1 MADERN
7 PLLMDVPDFV
17 REAEEAMA
25 RSETFGQPLAEV
37 TIKFGKGLVGEP
49 FTSKSGKELVEVSIP
64 NPDKTDTRPW
74 ESFVISPKMIH
85 DNQFGKGVWM
95 KLPEDG
101 TTRLSRS
108 VKTGMDET
116 GRSTWGRETR
126 EVTNTELKAL
136 MESYK
141 DKSRGSVLS
150 DLSDRKEEK
159 RQPVLA
165 VRRPES
171 RKLPDKEAKWRH
183 SFTPARSIS
192 MQITSSALMPARVQ
206 QPSGSDWILVTNMPE
221 AQSI

>member
-7 PLLMDVPDFV
+7 PMPMDVPDFV

-25 RSETFGQPLAEV
+25 RGETFGQPLAEV

-116 GRSTWGRETR
+116 GRSTWDRETR

-150 DLSDRKEEK
+150 DLSGRKEETAAASPSGK
-159 RQPVLA
+159 A
-165 VRRPES
+165 S
-171 RKLPDKEAKWRH
+171 RKQEA
-183 SFTPARSIS
+183 AR
-192 MQITSSALMPARVQ
+192 
-206 QPSGSDWILVTNMPE
+206 
-221 AQSI
+221 

>member
-7 PLLMDVPDFV
+7 PMPMDVPDFV

-25 RSETFGQPLAEV
+25 RGETFGQSLAEV

-49 FTSKSGKELVEVSIP
+49 FTWKSGKELVEVSIP
-64 NPDKTDTRPW
+64 NPDKSDTRPW

-101 TTRLSRS
+101 NDPPFPFSEDRI
-108 VKTGMDET
+108 DET
-116 GRSTWGRETR
+116 GRSIWGRETR

-150 DLSDRKEEK
+150 DLSDRKEET
-159 RQPVLA
+159 A
-165 VRRPES
+165 
-171 RKLPDKEAKWRH
+171 A
-183 SFTPARSIS
+183 AR
-192 MQITSSALMPARVQ
+192 
-206 QPSGSDWILVTNMPE
+206 PSGKASKMQE
-221 AQSI
+221 AAR

>member
-1 MADERN
+1 
-7 PLLMDVPDFV
+7 
-17 REAEEAMA
+17 MA
-25 RSETFGQPLAEV
+25 RGETFGQPPAEV

-64 NPDKTDTRPW
+64 NPDKADTRPW

-108 VKTGMDET
+108 VKTGIDET

-126 EVTNTELKAL
+126 EVSNTELKAL

-150 DLSDRKEEK
+150 DLSDRKEET
-159 RQPVLA
+159 A
-165 VRRPES
+165 
-171 RKLPDKEAKWRH
+171 A
-183 SFTPARSIS
+183 AR
-192 MQITSSALMPARVQ
+192 
-206 QPSGSDWILVTNMPE
+206 PSGKASKMQE
-221 AQSI
+221 AAR

>member
-1 MADERN
+1 MADER
-7 PLLMDVPDFV
+7 PLMPMDVPDFV

-25 RSETFGQPLAEV
+25 RDEMIGGIPDEV

-49 FTSKSGKELVEVSIP
+49 FTSRNGKELVEVSIP
-64 NPDKTDTRPW
+64 NPDKSDTRPW
-74 ESFVISPKMIH
+74 ETFVISPKMIH

-108 VKTGMDET
+108 VKTGIDET
-116 GRSTWGRETR
+116 GKPTWGRETR

-150 DLSDRKEEK
+150 GLSDRKEEAA
-159 RQPVLA
+159 A
-165 VRRPES
+165 VRS
-171 RKLPDKEAKWRH
+171 SGKVSKKQEA
-183 SFTPARSIS
+183 AR
-192 MQITSSALMPARVQ
+192 
-206 QPSGSDWILVTNMPE
+206 
-221 AQSI
+221 